1 MSYLYLIKAELVNI
15 HDAILSVSGGDQGI
29 YGGLIDLC
37 VESPQREV
45 YSYEPHKTLLEKAA
59 ALMYNVNTLHPFV
72 DGNKRTAYIATN
84 IFLEF
89 NGCTIVATKEEGV
102 GISLEIANGN
112 MDVNDITSWLEEHTR
127 EMPTIDI

>member
-15 HDAILSVSGGDQGI
+15 HDTILSESGGDQGI

-45 YSYEPHKTLLEKAA
+45 YGYEPHKTLLEKAA

-84 IFLEF
+84 VFLEL
-89 NGCTIVATKEEGV
+89 NGCTIVATKEEVV
-102 GISLEIANGN
+102 GISLKIANGN
-112 MDVNDITSWLEEHTR
+112 RGINDITSWLKEHTR
-127 EMPTIDI
+127 KMPTIDL

>member
-1 MSYLYLIKAELVNI
+1 MYLIKEELVNI
-15 HDAILSVSGGDQGI
+15 HDAILSESGGDQGI

-45 YSYEPHKTLLEKAA
+45 YGYEPHKTLLEKAA

-84 IFLEF
+84 VFLEL

-102 GISLEIANGN
+102 GISLKIANGN
-112 MDVNDITSWLEEHTR
+112 RGVNDITSWLEEYTR
-127 EMPTIDI
+127 EIPTIDL

>member
-1 MSYLYLIKAELVNI
+1 MSYLYLIKEELVNI

-29 YGGLIDLC
+29 YRGLIDLC

-45 YSYEPHKTLLEKAA
+45 YSYEPDKTLLEKAA

-72 DGNKRTAYIATN
+72 DGNKRTAYVATN
-84 IFLEF
+84 VFLEL

-102 GISLEIANGN
+102 GISLKIANGN

-127 EMPTIDI
+127 EIPTIDL

>member
-1 MSYLYLIKAELVNI
+1 VYLIKEELVNI
-15 HDAILSVSGGDQGI
+15 HDAILSKSGGDHGI
-29 YGGLIDLC
+29 YKGLIDLC

-45 YSYEPHKTLLEKAA
+45 YGYEPHKTLLEKAA

-84 IFLEF
+84 VFLEF

-102 GISLEIANGN
+102 KISLKIANSN
-112 MDVNDITSWLEEHTR
+112 MDINDIASWLEGHTQ
-127 EMPTIDI
+127 EILPIDI

>member
-1 MSYLYLIKAELVNI
+1 MYLIKEELVNI
-15 HDAILSVSGGDQGI
+15 HDTILSESGEDQGI

-45 YSYEPHKTLLEKAA
+45 YGYEPHKTLLEKAA

-84 IFLEF
+84 VFLEL
-89 NGCTIVATKEEGV
+89 NGCTIVATKEEVV
-102 GISLEIANGN
+102 GISLKIANGN
-112 MDVNDITSWLEEHTR
+112 RGINDITSWLKEHTR
-127 EMPTIDI
+127 KMPTIDL